1 MLISSKNYNFFL
13 ITIFSFFLSSCNFLT
28 NSFEEDTSSKKEIII
43 SSINIKNLLKNLLI
57 SDSKLTPRLILKDG
71 KQVYEYTKLPGDDDL
86 TIGEIKERIELGTDY
101 FKNDREQIVIL
112 LKKINELGISNQ
124 LTNIESGALGTW
136 TARKKQILIDY
147 KVVKRGSRNFL
158 DVLSH
163 ESIHLA
169 QSCYGGSKNSY
180 PKRIGLPLEFSKDL
194 EINLSHKLYSK
205 NSEEGIYLEREAFTY
220 SKVEG
225 AALKLLN
232 KFCL

>member
-1 MLISSKNYNFFL
+1 MLISTINFFL
-13 ITIFSFFLSSCNFLT
+13 ILIFPFFLSSCNFLT
-28 NSFEEDTSSKKEIII
+28 NSFEEKTSKEKITIP
-43 SSINIKNLLKNLLI
+43 SINIKILLKNLLI
-57 SDSKLTPRLILKDG
+57 SDTELIPRLVKKDG
-71 KQVYEYTKLPGDDDL
+71 KQIYNYTKLPGDDVL
-86 TIGEIKERIELGTDY
+86 TISEIEERILLGTDY
-101 FKNDREQIVIL
+101 FKSDREQIEML

-136 TARKKQILIDY
+136 TANKKQILIDY

-205 NSEEGIYLEREAFTY
+205 NSEEEIYLEREAFTY

-232 KFCL
+232 KFC

>member
-1 MLISSKNYNFFL
+1 MLISSKNYNIFL
-13 ITIFSFFLSSCNFLT
+13 LIIFSFFLSSCNLSINT
-28 NSFEEDTSSKKEIII
+28 FEEKTRKEEI
-43 SSINIKNLLKNLLI
+43 SIPSIDIKSLLKNLLI
-57 SDSKLTPRLILKDG
+57 SDSELIPRLVTKDG
-71 KQVYEYTKLPGDDDL
+71 KQIYKYTKLPGDDEL
-86 TIGEIKERIELGTDY
+86 TISEIEKRILLGADY
-101 FKNDREQIVIL
+101 FKRDREQIVIL
-112 LKKINELGISNQ
+112 LRKINELGISNQ

-136 TARKKQILIDY
+136 TASKKQILIDY
-147 KVVKRGSRNFL
+147 KVIKRGSRNFL